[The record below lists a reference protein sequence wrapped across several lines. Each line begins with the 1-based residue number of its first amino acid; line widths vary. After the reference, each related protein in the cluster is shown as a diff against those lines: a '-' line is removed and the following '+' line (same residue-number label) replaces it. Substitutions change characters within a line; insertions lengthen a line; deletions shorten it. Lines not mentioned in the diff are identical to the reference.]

1 MKLLPLTT
9 AAAACFMM
17 AACAHSSYQT
27 GVPAHQAT
35 QAFAHIGK
43 QAGTEGHQVY
53 THPDRLH
60 VRYDQN
66 TEIQF
71 AVQGPTLMMGV
82 IVDDGGMTP
91 DAVQGLMKKASDKGF
106 EWIEMAKKAMAG
118 SPAPAPAPVAA
129 PAPAPAPAAVPDATA
144 SCQKLF
150 ACYAQLATDFCQAG
164 GAECQFKIEMSGTD
178 DEACKEVLVN
188 VSAMV
193 QPLMM
198 MKPGYTIPAVCQ

>member
-9 AAAACFMM
+9 AAVACLMM

-27 GVPAHQAT
+27 SVPAHQAT

-43 QAGTEGHQVY
+43 QAGTEGYQVY

-60 VRYDQN
+60 VRYDEK

-71 AVQGPTLMMGV
+71 VVQGPTLMMGV

-91 DAVQGLMKKASDKGF
+91 PAVQDLMKKASDKGF

-118 SPAPAPAPVAA
+118 SPAPAPAAAPVAA
-129 PAPAPAPAAVPDATA
+129 PAPAPAAAPEATA
-144 SCQKLF
+144 ACQKLF
-150 ACYAQLATDFCQAG
+150 ACYAQLATDFCEAG
-164 GAECQFKIEMSGTD
+164 GAECQFKLEMSGTD
-178 DEACKEVLVN
+178 DDACNEVLAN
-188 VSAMV
+188 VSVLV

-198 MKPGYTIPAVCQ
+198 MKPGYSMPAVCQ